1 MEDMQALSTGVA
13 VGGGEGG
20 DVSEEAAVLREMV
33 AMLQEENESLR
44 GGSGGSVQATVDA
57 AVAAAVQVPA
67 LHNTR
72 RAKAS
77 DAFGGSRIALGVDH
91 VELFQAPHQRLHLRD
106 CVARSSGIV
115 C

>member
-1 MEDMQALSTGVA
+1 MEDMQTLGTGVA

-57 AVAAAVQVPA
+57 AVAAAVQVRTSPV
-67 LHNTR
+67 TR
-72 RAKAS
+72 GWMDRAS
-77 DAFGGSRIALGVDH
+77 
-91 VELFQAPHQRLHLRD
+91 P
-106 CVARSSGIV
+106 C
-115 C
+115 